1 MIIDSCVNLLF
12 LIDIIITFRSSYL
25 DPNDWVE
32 ITEPIR
38 IAKNYTSKL
47 IGGFVIDFISSVPL
61 KDIAVPAITESLFV
75 ASALDLFGLL
85 KIFRIFKLGSF
96 I

>member
-25 DPNDWVE
+25 DPNDGVE

-61 KDIAVPAITESLFV
+61 KDIAVPAITESLSV
-75 ASALDLFGLL
+75 AAALDLFGLL